1 MGNIR
6 PNADH
11 IRLLD
16 SDDFTK
22 RIVPYLYAGGFLS
35 QDTWDDIQENE
46 RELLRIAAP
55 LAQSRMQVLSQAKS
69 LLGFLFI
76 PDEKVEYQEKPLRK
90 LKDNATAVLA
100 AAIEVIKALPE
111 GEVGQVGTIGDSQ
124 TVKDAMSKVMV
135 EEMGLKP
142 RIAFQPL
149 FVAIT
154 GSNVSNSGV
163 RFDWDTRKRLHR

>member
-1 MGNIR
+1 
-6 PNADH
+6 
-11 IRLLD
+11 
-16 SDDFTK
+16 
-22 RIVPYLYAGGFLS
+22 
-35 QDTWDDIQENE
+35 
-46 RELLRIAAP
+46 
-55 LAQSRMQVLSQAKS
+55 MQVLSQAKS

-154 GSNVSNSGV
+154 GSNVSIPV
-163 RFDWDTRKRLHR
+163 FDSIGILGKDSTVKRLQQLLTHLQQQ